1 MKSSAERLLLRPGHR
16 LGAGSRL
23 GRWTWPCQDHEVL
36 TLARVEYQGPI
47 KAALAGGGLPPGPG
61 FEFFM
66 PAWLDRLRHPGLRLG
81 YQSLALHLVHLLWQI
96 AAYRPR
102 PHPPRAGELRD
113 LPAVSIP
120 NRSMTKDV
128 SMERAL
134 VPGAGGYIGTSPV
147 DSTTDHDTA
156 RRLLRA

>member
-1 MKSSAERLLLRPGHR
+1 M
-16 LGAGSRL
+16 
-23 GRWTWPCQDHEVL
+23 L

-96 AAYRPR
+96 AAYGHVRTRLERESSATCPR
-102 PHPPRAGELRD
+102 
-113 LPAVSIP
+113 
-120 NRSMTKDV
+120 
-128 SMERAL
+128 
-134 VPGAGGYIGTSPV
+134 
-147 DSTTDHDTA
+147 
-156 RRLLRA
+156 